1 MFPFFFCLMR
11 YVKTCAHT
19 QSNLQ
24 TIHMFRFTSAAL
36 AKFHV
41 PVDGRLSLHKT
52 LRTLSATKASPF
64 VNACAFHNKVFAR
77 LSRSTRARLNADAAN
92 IKGAERKELRRVLR
106 K

>member
-1 MFPFFFCLMR
+1 
-11 YVKTCAHT
+11 
-19 QSNLQ
+19 
-24 TIHMFRFTSAAL
+24 MFRFTSAAL

-52 LRTLSATKASPF
+52 LRTLGATKASPF
-64 VNACAFHNKVFAR
+64 VNVCAFHNKVFAR